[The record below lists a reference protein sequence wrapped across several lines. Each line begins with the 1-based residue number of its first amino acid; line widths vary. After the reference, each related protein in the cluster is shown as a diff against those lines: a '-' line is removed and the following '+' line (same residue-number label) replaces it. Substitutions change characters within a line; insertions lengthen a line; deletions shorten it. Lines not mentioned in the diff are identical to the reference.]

1 MHLEQFQ
8 SGINRIK
15 VVIRK
20 LLEDS
25 KTIRIDKTKKPKEI
39 VMEKIMLEGRI
50 KIIKF
55 RDNLNGLEEDI
66 KQEIKLL
73 KKKKIRIRTSTNY
86 DTSRDINKRN
96 IRSLYHI

>member
-1 MHLEQFQ
+1 
-8 SGINRIK
+8 
-15 VVIRK
+15 
-20 LLEDS
+20 
-25 KTIRIDKTKKPKEI
+25 
-39 VMEKIMLEGRI
+39 MEKIMLEGRI

-66 KQEIKLL
+66 KQETKLL

>member
-1 MHLEQFQ
+1 
-8 SGINRIK
+8 
-15 VVIRK
+15 
-20 LLEDS
+20 
-25 KTIRIDKTKKPKEI
+25 
-39 VMEKIMLEGRI
+39 MLEGRI

>member
-1 MHLEQFQ
+1 
-8 SGINRIK
+8 
-15 VVIRK
+15 
-20 LLEDS
+20 
-25 KTIRIDKTKKPKEI
+25 
-39 VMEKIMLEGRI
+39 MEKIMLEGRI

-55 RDNLNGLEEDI
+55 GDNLNGLEEDI

>member
-1 MHLEQFQ
+1 
-8 SGINRIK
+8 
-15 VVIRK
+15 
-20 LLEDS
+20 
-25 KTIRIDKTKKPKEI
+25 
-39 VMEKIMLEGRI
+39 MLEGRI

-66 KQEIKLL
+66 KQEIKLV

>member
-1 MHLEQFQ
+1 
-8 SGINRIK
+8 
-15 VVIRK
+15 
-20 LLEDS
+20 
-25 KTIRIDKTKKPKEI
+25 
-39 VMEKIMLEGRI
+39 MEKTMLEGRI

-66 KQEIKLL
+66 KQETKLL

>member
-1 MHLEQFQ
+1 
-8 SGINRIK
+8 
-15 VVIRK
+15 
-20 LLEDS
+20 
-25 KTIRIDKTKKPKEI
+25 
-39 VMEKIMLEGRI
+39 MEKTMLEGRI

-55 RDNLNGLEEDI
+55 RDNLNGLEEDL

>member
-1 MHLEQFQ
+1 
-8 SGINRIK
+8 
-15 VVIRK
+15 
-20 LLEDS
+20 
-25 KTIRIDKTKKPKEI
+25 
-39 VMEKIMLEGRI
+39 MEKTMLEGRI

-66 KQEIKLL
+66 KQEIKLV

>member
-1 MHLEQFQ
+1 
-8 SGINRIK
+8 
-15 VVIRK
+15 
-20 LLEDS
+20 
-25 KTIRIDKTKKPKEI
+25 
-39 VMEKIMLEGRI
+39 MEKTMLEGRI

-96 IRSLYHI
+96 TRSLYHI

>member
-1 MHLEQFQ
+1 
-8 SGINRIK
+8 
-15 VVIRK
+15 
-20 LLEDS
+20 
-25 KTIRIDKTKKPKEI
+25 
-39 VMEKIMLEGRI
+39 MEKIMLEGRI

-73 KKKKIRIRTSTNY
+73 KKKKIRIRTSINY

>member
-1 MHLEQFQ
+1 
-8 SGINRIK
+8 
-15 VVIRK
+15 
-20 LLEDS
+20 
-25 KTIRIDKTKKPKEI
+25 
-39 VMEKIMLEGRI
+39 MEKTMLEGRI

-55 RDNLNGLEEDI
+55 GDNLNGLEEDI

>member
-1 MHLEQFQ
+1 
-8 SGINRIK
+8 
-15 VVIRK
+15 
-20 LLEDS
+20 
-25 KTIRIDKTKKPKEI
+25 
-39 VMEKIMLEGRI
+39 MLEGRI

-73 KKKKIRIRTSTNY
+73 KKKKIRTRTSTNY

>member
-1 MHLEQFQ
+1 
-8 SGINRIK
+8 
-15 VVIRK
+15 
-20 LLEDS
+20 
-25 KTIRIDKTKKPKEI
+25 
-39 VMEKIMLEGRI
+39 MEKTMLEGRI

-73 KKKKIRIRTSTNY
+73 KKKKIRIRTSINY

>member
-1 MHLEQFQ
+1 
-8 SGINRIK
+8 
-15 VVIRK
+15 
-20 LLEDS
+20 
-25 KTIRIDKTKKPKEI
+25 
-39 VMEKIMLEGRI
+39 MEKTMLEGRI
-50 KIIKF
+50 KIIKI

>member
-1 MHLEQFQ
+1 
-8 SGINRIK
+8 
-15 VVIRK
+15 
-20 LLEDS
+20 
-25 KTIRIDKTKKPKEI
+25 
-39 VMEKIMLEGRI
+39 MEKIMLEGRI

-73 KKKKIRIRTSTNY
+73 KKKKIRIRTSTNF

>member
-1 MHLEQFQ
+1 
-8 SGINRIK
+8 
-15 VVIRK
+15 
-20 LLEDS
+20 
-25 KTIRIDKTKKPKEI
+25 
-39 VMEKIMLEGRI
+39 MEKTMLEGRI

-86 DTSRDINKRN
+86 DTSRDVNKRN

>member
-1 MHLEQFQ
+1 
-8 SGINRIK
+8 
-15 VVIRK
+15 
-20 LLEDS
+20 
-25 KTIRIDKTKKPKEI
+25 
-39 VMEKIMLEGRI
+39 MEKIMLEGRI

>member
-1 MHLEQFQ
+1 
-8 SGINRIK
+8 
-15 VVIRK
+15 
-20 LLEDS
+20 
-25 KTIRIDKTKKPKEI
+25 
-39 VMEKIMLEGRI
+39 MEKTMLEGRI

-73 KKKKIRIRTSTNY
+73 KKKKFRIRTSTNY

>member
-1 MHLEQFQ
+1 
-8 SGINRIK
+8 
-15 VVIRK
+15 
-20 LLEDS
+20 
-25 KTIRIDKTKKPKEI
+25 
-39 VMEKIMLEGRI
+39 MEKTMLEGRI

>member
-1 MHLEQFQ
+1 
-8 SGINRIK
+8 
-15 VVIRK
+15 
-20 LLEDS
+20 
-25 KTIRIDKTKKPKEI
+25 
-39 VMEKIMLEGRI
+39 MEKIMLEGRI

-55 RDNLNGLEEDI
+55 RDNLNGLEEDL

>member
-1 MHLEQFQ
+1 
-8 SGINRIK
+8 
-15 VVIRK
+15 
-20 LLEDS
+20 
-25 KTIRIDKTKKPKEI
+25 
-39 VMEKIMLEGRI
+39 MLEGRI

-55 RDNLNGLEEDI
+55 GDNLNGLEEDI